1 MKHAE
6 YQYLQDTLTGRRARD
21 PEFESKM
28 SEAIDPRVAER
39 QRQLDA
45 MTSTQREIEQR
56 RYSLRTYGREHMRR
70 YARPIISDKPLGE
83 LGIEGDQIRGASPQ
97 GHNDKELK
105 GHSEN
110 QIPQNE
116 GNDSQKER
124 PGPWRDENG
133 RLILQ
138 NHSACPIKQVLKVY

>member
-1 MKHAE
+1 MKSDE

-45 MTSTQREIEQR
+45 MTSEQREIEQR
-56 RYSLRTYGREHMRR
+56 QYSLRTYGREHMRR
-70 YARPIISDKPLGE
+70 YARPIISDRPLGE
-83 LGIEGDQIRGASPQ
+83 LGIGGDQILGSASTPPI
-97 GHNDKELK
+97 KS
-105 GHSEN
+105 HS
-110 QIPQNE
+110 
-116 GNDSQKER
+116 GER
-124 PGPWRDENG
+124 PGPWRDANG
-133 RLILQ
+133 KLRLQ